1 MVVFLLALVRL
12 LPDAKCAYGVSA
24 RKAPPMSTTQ
34 QTLSQLDQARDAE
47 QNYAEAP
54 VTIQETTP
62 PFQSDHAM
70 EQKRI
75 ADGITET
82 ILSSKHE
89 PYQFTYPS
97 WPTSK
102 PGPQIT
108 FPPAGQKPHPMRTD
122 QMVYEESYDQ
132 EHGRS
137 AISSPPTQIM
147 RENRT
152 RTYIPDHSLQE
163 VTFENEAVERWLD
176 DGGTEA
182 RLLA

>member
-1 MVVFLLALVRL
+1 
-12 LPDAKCAYGVSA
+12 
-24 RKAPPMSTTQ
+24 MSTTQ
-34 QTLSQLDQARDAE
+34 QTLSQLDQARETE
-47 QNYAEAP
+47 QNHPEAP
-54 VTIQETTP
+54 VTIQKTTL
-62 PFQSDHAM
+62 PFQSDPAM
-70 EQKRI
+70 EEKRI

-89 PYQFTYPS
+89 PHQFTYPS

-132 EHGRS
+132 VHGRPS
-137 AISSPPTQIM
+137 VAPPPTPM
-147 RENRT
+147 VRKNST
-152 RTYIPDHSLQE
+152 RTYIPEHNMQE
-163 VTFENEAVERWLD
+163 VTLENEAIDRWLD

-182 RLLA
+182 

>member
-1 MVVFLLALVRL
+1 
-12 LPDAKCAYGVSA
+12 
-24 RKAPPMSTTQ
+24 MSTTQ
-34 QTLSQLDQARDAE
+34 QILSQLDQARDAE
-47 QNYAEAP
+47 QQHAEAP
-54 VTIQETTP
+54 VTIQGTTR
-62 PFQSDHAM
+62 PFQSDHAI

-82 ILSSKHE
+82 ILPSKHE
-89 PYQFTYPS
+89 PHQFTYPS

-132 EHGRS
+132 EHGRPS
-137 AISSPPTQIM
+137 VSSPPTRIV

-152 RTYIPDHSLQE
+152 RTYIAEEVLQE
-163 VTFENEAVERWLD
+163 VTFENEAMERWLD
-176 DGGTEA
+176 DGGTTG
-182 RLLA
+182 RR